1 MITDGKENWD
11 YLPIKSI
18 PALLRG
24 ITSSHNGDFYCLN
37 CFHSYRTLKALKN
50 HEKICEGQD
59 YCTVKMPN
67 DDNKYISSTSGKNSL
82 RLPTVI
88 YADFERLLFKM
99 DSCEKCPDNSYTQKK
114 SRQIHS
120 GYYFPTCYFYVIMLK
135 L

>member
-24 ITSSHNGDFYCLN
+24 ITSSHNGDFCCLN

-88 YADFERLLFKM
+88 YADFECLLFKM
-99 DSCEKCPDNSYTQKK
+99 DSCEKCPDNSYIQKK

-120 GYYFPTCYFYVIMLK
+120 GYFFSTCYFYVIMLK